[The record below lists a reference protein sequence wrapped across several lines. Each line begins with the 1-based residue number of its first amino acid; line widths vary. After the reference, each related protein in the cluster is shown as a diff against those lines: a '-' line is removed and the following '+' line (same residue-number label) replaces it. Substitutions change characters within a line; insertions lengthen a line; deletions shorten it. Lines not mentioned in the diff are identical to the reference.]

1 MKHVL
6 SDSFLYV
13 TLSLCDFES
22 TAKFLYRIRPP
33 SGLCGELGFIYIARP
48 NKIETIRSCLGPE
61 IGSLTSKQVL
71 IWGGLN
77 SGTFFPWLVQA

>member
-22 TAKFLYRIRPP
+22 TAKFLYRIRSP
-33 SGLCGELGFIYIARP
+33 SGPAMVNWALYIARP

-61 IGSLTSKQVL
+61 IGSLASKQVL
-71 IWGGLN
+71 IWRGLN
-77 SGTFFPWLVQA
+77 SEIFFP